1 MNPPV
6 NRQLRLARRPEG
18 RVSPDDFDY
27 REAVPPEAVDGA
39 VVARTLFLSV
49 DPTNRVWMK
58 DVPQYMPPVAIGEVM
73 RSGGLAEVVE
83 SRVEGFAPGDLVFG
97 LTGWQDYALLRPGGP
112 LGLARVPHVPG
123 LAPEKFLGACG
134 PNGVTAYAGMI
145 EVARVGEGD
154 TALVTAA
161 AGSVGSAAGQ
171 IARLRGARVVGVAGG
186 PDKARKLVD
195 HYGFDAGVDYRAPD
209 FRERLAAATPDGV
222 DVLFE
227 NVGGEVMEA
236 AIARMNPRGRIALSG
251 MISVYEGRG
260 GTRYDWAPIM
270 AKRLRVEGFNLIDC
284 AGLWPRAARE
294 LAGWVLDGSI
304 KAEETIV
311 DGLEKAPDALNML
324 FDGANVGKLLVR
336 VA

>member
-1 MNPPV
+1 MGAPV
-6 NRQLRLARRPEG
+6 NRQLKLARRPEG
-18 RVSPDDFDY
+18 RVSLDDFTLE
-27 REAVPPEAVDGA
+27 EAPPPAAEDGS
-39 VVARTLFLSV
+39 VLARTLFLSV

-58 DVPQYMPPVAIGEVM
+58 DIPQYMPPVAIGEVM

-83 SRVEGFAPGDLVFG
+83 SGVDGVAPGDLVFG
-97 LTGWQDYALLRPGGP
+97 MTGWQDYALLRTGGP
-112 LGLARVPHVPG
+112 LGLAKVPG
-123 LAPEKFLGACG
+123 GLGIAPEKFLGVCG

-145 EVARVGEGD
+145 EVAEVGEGD
-154 TALVTAA
+154 TAVVTAA

-171 IARLRGARVVGVAGG
+171 IAKLRGARVVGIAGG
-186 PDKARKLVD
+186 PDKARKLVE

-209 FRERLAAATPDGV
+209 FRDQLKAATPDGV

-251 MISVYEGRG
+251 MISIYNGEG

-270 AKRLRVEGFNLIDC
+270 AKRLRVQGFNLIDC
-284 AGLWPRAARE
+284 GELWPRAARE
-294 LAGWVLDGSI
+294 LAGWVLDGRI

-311 DGLEKAPDALNML
+311 EGLEKAPEALNML

>member
-1 MNPPV
+1 MNAPV

-18 RVSPDDFDY
+18 RVSLDDFT
-27 REAVPPEAVDGA
+27 RAEAPPPDVEDGA

-83 SRVEGFAPGDLVFG
+83 SRLDGFAPGDLVFG
-97 LTGWQDYALLRPGGP
+97 MTGWQDYSLLRPGGP
-112 LGLARVPHVPG
+112 LGLARVPTGLG
-123 LAPEKFLGACG
+123 LAPEKFLGVCG

-145 EVARVGEGD
+145 EVAEVGPGD
-154 TALVTAA
+154 TAVVTAA

-171 IARLRGARVVGVAGG
+171 IAKLRGARAVGIAGG
-186 PDKARKLVD
+186 ADKARKLVD
-195 HYGFDAGVDYRAPD
+195 HYGFDAGVDYRADD
-209 FRERLAAATPDGV
+209 FRDQLKAATPNGV

-251 MISVYEGRG
+251 MISIYNGQG

-270 AKRLRVEGFNLIDC
+270 AKRLKVQGFNLIDC
-284 AGLWPRAARE
+284 GALWPRAARE
-294 LAGWVLDGSI
+294 LAGWVREGRI

-311 DGLEKAPDALNML
+311 DGLDQAPEALNML

-336 VA
+336 VS

>member
-1 MNPPV
+1 MDAPV
-6 NRQLRLARRPEG
+6 NRQLKLARRPEG
-18 RVSPDDFDY
+18 RVSRDDFAY
-27 REAVPPEAVDGA
+27 EEAAPPAIEEGA

-58 DVPQYMPPVAIGEVM
+58 DAPQYMPPVAIGEVM

-83 SRVEGFAPGDLVFG
+83 SRADGFAPGDLVFG
-97 LTGWQDYALLRPGGP
+97 MTGWQDYALLRPGGP
-112 LGLARVPHVPG
+112 LGLAKVPTG
-123 LAPEKFLGACG
+123 LGIPPEKFLGVCG

-145 EVARVGEGD
+145 EVAEVGPGD
-154 TALVTAA
+154 TAVITAA

-171 IARLRGARVVGVAGG
+171 IAKLRGARAVGTAGG
-186 PDKARKLVD
+186 PDKARKLVE

-209 FRERLAAATPDGV
+209 FRDQLKAATPEGV

-236 AIARMNPRGRIALSG
+236 AIARMNARGRIALSG
-251 MISVYEGRG
+251 MISIYEGKG

-270 AKRLRVEGFNLIDC
+270 AKRLKVQGFNLIDC
-284 AGLWPRAARE
+284 GSLWPRAARE
-294 LAGWVLDGSI
+294 LAGWLLDGRI

-311 DGLEKAPDALNML
+311 DGLEQAPEALNML

-336 VA
+336 VS

>member
-1 MNPPV
+1 MNAPV

-18 RVSPDDFDY
+18 RVTLDDFSL
-27 REAVPPEAVDGA
+27 EQSPIPEVEEDS
-39 VVARTLFLSV
+39 VVARTRFLSV

-58 DVPQYMPPVAIGEVM
+58 DIPQYMPPVAIGEVM
-73 RSGGLAEVVE
+73 RAGGLAEIVD
-83 SRVEGFAPGDLVFG
+83 SRLDGYAPGDLVFG
-97 LTGWQDYALLRPGGP
+97 MTGWQDYSVLRAGGP
-112 LGLARVPHVPG
+112 LGLAHVPIG
-123 LAPEKFLGACG
+123 LGLSPEKFLGVCG

-145 EVARVGEGD
+145 EVAEVGPGD
-154 TALVTAA
+154 TVIVTGA

-171 IARLRGARVVGVAGG
+171 IAKIRGARVVGIAGG
-186 PDKARKLVD
+186 ADKARRLVD
-195 HYGFDAGVDYRAPD
+195 HYGFDAGVDYRATD
-209 FRERLAAATPDGV
+209 FRDQLKAATPDGV

-227 NVGGEVMEA
+227 NVGGAVMEA

-251 MISVYEGRG
+251 MISVYEGQG

-284 AGLWPRAARE
+284 GALWPRAARE
-294 LAGWVLDGSI
+294 LAGWVLDGRI

-311 DGLEKAPDALNML
+311 DGLERAPEALNML

-336 VA
+336 VS

>member
-18 RVSPDDFDY
+18 RVSRDDFTLEESPLPD
-27 REAVPPEAVDGA
+27 AVDGA

-83 SRVEGFAPGDLVFG
+83 SRADGFAPGDLVFG
-97 LTGWQDYALLRPGGP
+97 LTGWQEFSLLRPGGP
-112 LGLARVPHVPG
+112 LGLAKVPRVPG
-123 LAPEKFLGACG
+123 LAPSKFLGVCG

-145 EVARVGEGD
+145 EIAGVGERD
-154 TALVTAA
+154 TAVVTAA

-171 IARLRGARVVGVAGG
+171 IARLRGARVVGIAGG

-209 FRERLAAATPDGV
+209 FRLRLEEATPDGV

-251 MISVYEGRG
+251 MISIYEGRG

-284 AGLWPRAARE
+284 GALWPRAAGE
-294 LAGWVLDGSI
+294 LAGWVLAGKI
-304 KAEETIV
+304 RAEETIV
-311 DGLEKAPDALNML
+311 DGLERAPEALNML